1 MSTSMLY
8 ADLSSSLRGAWAPG
22 CAQGRG
28 EQEGR
33 GPAAARPVPA
43 AESGL
48 DAATAAWACER
59 PVGPER
65 SLK

>member
-1 MSTSMLY
+1 MLY
-8 ADLSSSLRGAWAPG
+8 ADLSPSLRGARAPG

-33 GPAAARPVPA
+33 GPAVARPVPA

-48 DAATAAWACER
+48 DVVTAARACER
-59 PVGPER
+59 PAGPER
-65 SLK
+65 SSK